1 MLKITRGVVKAGAGC
16 WHMKIKLQSRII
28 FCFRNILRGYHQNL
42 LEIRRDCLVV
52 ELTMKPL
59 SNHYVDS
66 DKFVFSKD
74 GDRLDTLAY
83 RYYGDTTLWWVI
95 AKANGIKGKVAAP
108 VDELLRIPGN
118 ITVILENFRKI
129 NRTYKNNFHFK

>member
-1 MLKITRGVVKAGAGC
+1 MKRYSTTRQKLDKSGVIVYGTTYYPQ
-16 WHMKIKLQSRII
+16 IP
-28 FCFRNILRGYHQNL
+28 
-42 LEIRRDCLVV
+42 LE
-52 ELTMKPL
+52 
-59 SNHYVDS
+59 DS

-129 NRTYKNNFHFK
+129 NRTG